1 MYSQKTFRLEYEL
14 KNNMKKI
21 FVQSIAYCSRNYDL
35 LYNETSSEIWSKDSM
50 LFNLIHIL

>member
-1 MYSQKTFRLEYEL
+1 
-14 KNNMKKI
+14 MKKI